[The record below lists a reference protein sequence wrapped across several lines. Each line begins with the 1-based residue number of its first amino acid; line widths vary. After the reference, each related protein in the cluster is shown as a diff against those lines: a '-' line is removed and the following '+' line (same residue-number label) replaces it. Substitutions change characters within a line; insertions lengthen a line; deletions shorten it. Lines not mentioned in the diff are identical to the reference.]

1 MLEDRLNYLL
11 ISCKQNDK
19 IVMMVINGMLG
30 ERVIKL
36 PLLINKNIVP
46 IFFVPNFLFFFLR
59 RPHILLALCFT
70 CKLSCSYQD
79 G

>member
-46 IFFVPNFLFFFLR
+46 IF
-59 RPHILLALCFT
+59 
-70 CKLSCSYQD
+70 SYLIFYSFS
-79 G
+79 